1 MPLQSM
7 VPMMKKAQAGGYAI
21 GMFDMYTIEG
31 FQAIIEAATEQN
43 SPVMI
48 APFGMDRRILMA
60 AIAEMAAL
68 APIPVAVVLDHG
80 RDFAQVMD
88 SIHAG
93 FTDVMIDASTL
104 PYDGNVA
111 LTSKVAEAAHLAGL
125 GVEAEIGHVGQGS
138 DYADPSIRKAGLT
151 SPDEAARFVA
161 ATGVDT
167 LAVAIGSAHGQYV
180 GTPEL
185 DFERLVE
192 IKAAVSA
199 PLVLHGGSG
208 IADEDFRKAAS
219 LGICKVN
226 IHTAMA
232 MAATAAIAATIKED
246 EYTHYMKL
254 TRVAAAAIKE
264 VVVHHMQVFGSVG
277 KAGVATAAAGSGMS
291 EEKVE

>member
-1 MPLQSM
+1 M

-125 GVEAEIGHVGQGS
+125 GVEAEIARWPGP

-185 DFERLVE
+185 DVERLVE

>member
-7 VPMMKKAQAGGYAI
+7 VPMMKKAQEGGYAI

-60 AIAEMAAL
+60 AIAQMAAL

-80 RDFAQVMD
+80 RDFAAVMD

-104 PYDGNVA
+104 PYDGNVE
-111 LTSKVAEAAHLAGL
+111 LTSKVVEAAHLAGL

-151 SPDEAARFVA
+151 SPEEAARFIA
-161 ATGVDT
+161 DTGVDT

-185 DFERLVE
+185 DFERLVD
-192 IKAAVSA
+192 ITKAVSA

-208 IADEDFRKAAS
+208 IADKDFTKAAS

-232 MAATAAIAATIKED
+232 LAATASIAAAVKED
-246 EYTHYMKL
+246 PNSHYMKL

-277 KAGVATAAAGSGMS
+277 KADAAATATGAGMS

>member
-7 VPMMKKAQAGGYAI
+7 VPMMKQAQAGGYAI
-21 GMFDMYTIEG
+21 GMFDMYTLEG
-31 FQAIIEAATEQN
+31 WKAIIEAATEQN

-60 AIAEMAAL
+60 AIAEMAAQ

-80 RDFAQVMD
+80 RDFAAVMD

-104 PYDGNVA
+104 PFDGNVA
-111 LTSKVAEAAHLAGL
+111 LTAKVVEAAHLAGL

-151 SPDEAARFVA
+151 SPEEAARFVA
-161 ATGVDT
+161 ETGVDT
-167 LAVAIGSAHGQYV
+167 LAVAIGSAHGEYV
-180 GTPEL
+180 GIPEL
-185 DFERLVE
+185 DFERLVD

-219 LGICKVN
+219 LGICKIN

-232 MAATAAIAATIKED
+232 MAATASIVSCVTAEPTA
-246 EYTHYMKL
+246 HYMKI
-254 TRVAAAAIKE
+254 TRVAAAAIKD

-277 KAGVATAAAGSGMS
+277 KANVAAASAGDALK
-291 EEKVE
+291 EEHVE